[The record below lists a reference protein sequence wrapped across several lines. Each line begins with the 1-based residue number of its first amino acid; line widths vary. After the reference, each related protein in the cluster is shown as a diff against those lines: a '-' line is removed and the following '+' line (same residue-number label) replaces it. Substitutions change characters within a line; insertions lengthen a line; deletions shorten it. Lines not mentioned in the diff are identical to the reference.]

1 MLYQNLCPTCGG
13 ELQKVSATQYA
24 CEFCGN
30 TYATEKIEDYAD
42 KLSKLFDSS
51 KLEMV
56 ANAKRSLYAAI
67 AVDYISKIEVIKW
80 CDEIKKYIPDDFQAN
95 FYYALAKESKR
106 EVAKMLRKID
116 VDEHC
121 DILERLITIVINSL
135 EKSYIAPVKDLIERA
150 YYGPDVQKYHKY
162 ITMAEGEAEKL
173 DSCIYDLLSQRD
185 VFVAYSS
192 KDRDKVLE
200 LVEYLENEGLTCFI
214 SLRNLRHGVGS
225 CENYNKALQTA
236 MDNCT
241 SFVFVSSMNSR
252 NTDCDA
258 YKIEIPYVIQQDKA
272 NAPGNLRNN
281 YAKIP
286 NEYKKPRVEYYIGDS
301 AFNTL
306 ADRTVEGFFGGY
318 ERVYTANDVAIRI
331 MQQTMGL
338 DDLSLFSDDTQET
351 QTIVEKKVKYC
362 VACLT
367 ECSFDAKFCQACGK
381 TEFAETKKEAELIK
395 KLNELQGQ
403 LMAKPVSV
411 LSAEEE
417 YKLGGDY
424 YYGRNNKNQD
434 YAEAVK
440 HYKIAAEQ
448 GHAAAQCWFGFC
460 YEKGHGVTQSWTEA
474 VKWYKLAA
482 GQCEMYAQN
491 NLGNCYYYGNG
502 VTKDYYEAVKWYKL
516 AAEQGLA
523 NAQNALG
530 NRYYNG
536 EGVTKDYTEAVK
548 WYRLA
553 AEQGHASAQNAL
565 GNRYYNGEGVT
576 KDYTEAVKWYRLA
589 AEQGE
594 MYAQYNLGNC
604 HYYGNGVAK
613 DYYEAA
619 KWYRLAAEQGH
630 AKAQNA
636 LGNRYYNGEGVTK
649 DYTEAVKW
657 YRLAA
662 EQGEMYGQYNLGI
675 CYYYG
680 NGVTK
685 NITESLKWYKLAAD
699 QGHENAQK
707 QYDKL
712 KGTI

>member
-1 MLYQNLCPTCGG
+1 MIYQNLCPTCGG
-13 ELQKVSATQYA
+13 KLQKVSTTQYA

-56 ANAKRSLYAAI
+56 ANAKRSLYAAT

-135 EKSYIAPVKDLIERA
+135 EKSYIAPIKDLIERA
-150 YYGPDVQKYHKY
+150 YYGTDVQKYHKY

-318 ERVYTANDVAIRI
+318 ERVYTAKDVAIRI

-338 DDLSLFSDDTQET
+338 DDLSLFLDDMQET

-362 VACLT
+362 VACFT

-381 TEFAETKKEAELIK
+381 TEFAETKKEAELMEELAKLRNQVAKAEEFKRQQDQERKKAEELRRKQEAEAAKTQKYDMLCPDCGGDMSDMGNKYRCFWCGFEYPIDPIVDALDNVDVVLMSVGSK
-395 KLNELQGQ
+395 KLNVI
-403 LMAKPVSV
+403 KV
-411 LSAEEE
+411 LREN
-417 YKLGGDY
+417 L
-424 YYGRNNKNQD
+424 
-434 YAEAVK
+434 
-440 HYKIAAEQ
+440 KI
-448 GHAAAQCWFGFC
+448 G
-460 YEKGHGVTQSWTEA
+460 
-474 VKWYKLAA
+474 L
-482 GQCEMYAQN
+482 
-491 NLGNCYYYGNG
+491 
-502 VTKDYYEAVKWYKL
+502 KD
-516 AAEQGLA
+516 
-523 NAQNALG
+523 
-530 NRYYNG
+530 
-536 EGVTKDYTEAVK
+536 
-548 WYRLA
+548 
-553 AEQGHASAQNAL
+553 
-565 GNRYYNGEGVT
+565 
-576 KDYTEAVKWYRLA
+576 
-589 AEQGE
+589 
-594 MYAQYNLGNC
+594 
-604 HYYGNGVAK
+604 AK
-613 DYYEAA
+613 DLAESAPITLAKKMGENQAHLLKSRLEAEGA
-619 KWYRLAAEQGH
+619 KVELR
-630 AKAQNA
+630 
-636 LGNRYYNGEGVTK
+636 
-649 DYTEAVKW
+649 
-657 YRLAA
+657 
-662 EQGEMYGQYNLGI
+662 
-675 CYYYG
+675 
-680 NGVTK
+680 
-685 NITESLKWYKLAAD
+685 
-699 QGHENAQK
+699 
-707 QYDKL
+707 
-712 KGTI
+712 